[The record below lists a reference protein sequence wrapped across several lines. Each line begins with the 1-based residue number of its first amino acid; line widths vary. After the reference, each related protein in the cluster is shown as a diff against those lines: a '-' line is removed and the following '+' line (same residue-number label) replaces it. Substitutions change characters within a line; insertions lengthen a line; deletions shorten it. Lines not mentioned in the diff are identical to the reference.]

1 MPPVSQQIKFCKLAL
16 ALFEEASFHS
26 VDFPLHRDS
35 IVPDTPDTVPDDSQQ
50 ASTSSSPQQ
59 APRRYALVQHL
70 PQGDYWTSLSSSV
83 FPTFND
89 DAPDL
94 ATGFADLVAVFPHPY
109 SSTTQVPNL
118 GSYHKVPVVPLNK
131 TLPEPRKITAG
142 SFLDYGPWT
151 SFAPTFELEHSDLG
165 RTELGQVYYDRE
177 LKKRAAAKRR
187 HLLLLAAERMEK
199 EDHLMSS
206 PEELTS
212 ARISSLQVDGLLS
225 PEDVEN
231 LKSFLD
237 DVELLRSVEELLARN
252 LKALLKLEEL
262 QTLRLQKEGA
272 EASVIEQDSE
282 EWETGLSHI
291 LRRELMRAHLLL
303 VYFWSSSKYT

>member
-1 MPPVSQQIKFCKLAL
+1 M
-16 ALFEEASFHS
+16 
-26 VDFPLHRDS
+26 
-35 IVPDTPDTVPDDSQQ
+35 
-50 ASTSSSPQQ
+50 
-59 APRRYALVQHL
+59 
-70 PQGDYWTSLSSSV
+70 
-83 FPTFND
+83 
-89 DAPDL
+89 
-94 ATGFADLVAVFPHPY
+94 VAVFPHPY

-151 SFAPTFELEHSDLG
+151 SFAPTFEQENSDLG

-177 LKKRAAAKRR
+177 LKRRAAAKRR
-187 HLLLLAAERMEK
+187 HLLLAAAERMEK
-199 EDHLMSS
+199 EDHPMSS
-206 PEELTS
+206 PEEPTHGRS
-212 ARISSLQVDGLLS
+212 PSLQVDGLLS

-252 LKALLKLEEL
+252 LRALLRLEEL
-262 QTLRLQKEGA
+262 QTTRLQKEGA

-282 EWETGLSHI
+282 EWEIGLSHI
-291 LRRELMRAHLLL
+291 LRSQMVGAHLLFVLRL
-303 VYFWSSSKYT
+303 VQLKVYLTR